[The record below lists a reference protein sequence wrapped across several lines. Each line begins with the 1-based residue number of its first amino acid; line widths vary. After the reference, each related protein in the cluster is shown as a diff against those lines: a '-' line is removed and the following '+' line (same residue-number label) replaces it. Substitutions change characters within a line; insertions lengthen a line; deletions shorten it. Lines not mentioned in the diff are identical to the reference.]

1 MKSIAWNI
9 IYSGT
14 IRMKIS
20 RLQYTRDAK
29 EKEKTKDKK
38 KNKKKV
44 VRNPLEEPPD
54 KGKPNP
60 IRIRDI

>member
-1 MKSIAWNI
+1 
-9 IYSGT
+9 
-14 IRMKIS
+14 MKIS